1 LTFNHRCE
9 NILIATFGERA
20 MKAHK
25 IIVLCAVFGLALFP
39 VEAMSKTKKLKNTAA
54 PTGAAREKQFNEAL
68 KSCRKQF
75 GGASDAWVEWG
86 SHYGRSGWW
95 CVHRG

>member
-1 LTFNHRCE
+1 L
-9 NILIATFGERA
+9 GERT

-25 IIVLCAVFGLALFP
+25 IIVLCAVFGLALLP
-39 VEAMSKTKKLKNTAA
+39 VDAMSKTKKLKNTAA

-75 GGASDAWVEWG
+75 GGASDA
-86 SHYGRSGWW
+86 
-95 CVHRG
+95 